1 MAPPERRPSALAA
14 RPIRAGDFH
23 VARAVVDGWFDRPV
37 GLVMHRLFFEELGPS
52 GVWLGPDDSPAG
64 FLLGL
69 ASEADP
75 SLAYVHFHAVDPAW
89 RRRGVGARL
98 YREFGDRMLA
108 RGRTRVRAL
117 APRWNIASQAF
128 HESLGFVG
136 RDSPAH
142 VGPGQ
147 DRIVF
152 ERELPIGDTSSR

>member
-1 MAPPERRPSALAA
+1 MPDDAADLSA
-14 RPIRAGDFH
+14 RAIHAEDFA
-23 VARAVVDGWFDRPV
+23 VARAIVDGWFDRPV

-52 GVWLGPDDSPAG
+52 GVWLGDDGAPAG

-75 SLAYVHFHAVDPAW
+75 ELAYVHFHAVDPAW

-98 YREFGDRMLA
+98 YREFGDRMHE

-117 APRWNIASQAF
+117 APLWNTASQRF

-136 RDSPAH
+136 TESPGH

-147 DRIVF
+147 DRIVY
-152 ERELPIGDTSSR
+152 ERALPITSP